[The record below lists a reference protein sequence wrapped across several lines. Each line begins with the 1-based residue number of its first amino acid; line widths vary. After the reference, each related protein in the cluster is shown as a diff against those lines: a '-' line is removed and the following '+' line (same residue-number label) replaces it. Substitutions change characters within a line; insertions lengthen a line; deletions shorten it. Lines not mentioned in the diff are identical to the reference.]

1 MTGIIILAAGA
12 SNRFGSPKQ
21 NQIYQGKTLLQ
32 RAIQT
37 ALTCLHCEKVIVVLG
52 ANEQLIRPNI
62 DEQLVDVIHNPRWEE
77 GMGSS
82 IKVGVAEIL
91 RLEPRITSIILMLCD
106 QPFVDSFLISQLM
119 EKKEVN
125 DCGIIACGYRDV
137 LGAPA
142 LFDLKYFPELL
153 GLQSIEGA
161 KKIIEAHTDDVFI
174 LPFPLGA
181 IDIDTADDLE
191 RLNQVG

>member
-12 SNRFGSPKQ
+12 SSRFGSPKQ
-21 NQIYQGKTLLQ
+21 NLIYQGKTLLQ
-32 RAIQT
+32 RAVQT

-52 ANEQLIRPNI
+52 ANEGIIRPNI
-62 DEQLVDVIHNPRWEE
+62 DDQLVHVIYNSNWQE

-82 IKVGVAEIL
+82 IKIGLTEML
-91 RLEPRITSIILMLCD
+91 RLAPHITSIILMLCD

-142 LFDLKYFPELL
+142 LFDIKYFPELL
-153 GLQSIEGA
+153 SLEGTEGA
-161 KKIIEAHTDDVFI
+161 KKIVEAHADDVFI

-181 IDIDTADDLE
+181 IDIDTTADLE

>member
-12 SNRFGSPKQ
+12 SSRFGSPKQ
-21 NQIYQGKTLLQ
+21 NLIYQGKTLLQ

-52 ANEQLIRPNI
+52 ANEGIIRSNI
-62 DEQLVDVIHNPRWEE
+62 DDQLVHVIYNSNWQE

-82 IKVGVAEIL
+82 IKIGLTEML
-91 RLEPRITSIILMLCD
+91 RLAPHITSIILMLCD

-142 LFDLKYFPELL
+142 LFDIKYFPELL
-153 GLQSIEGA
+153 SLEGTEGA
-161 KKIIEAHTDDVFI
+161 KKIVEAHADDVFI

-181 IDIDTADDLE
+181 IDIDTTADLE

>member
-1 MTGIIILAAGA
+1 MTGIIILAAG
-12 SNRFGSPKQ
+12 SSSRFGSPKQ
-21 NQIYQGKTLLQ
+21 NFVYQGKTLLQ

-52 ANEQLIRPNI
+52 ANEELIRSNI
-62 DEQLVDVIHNPRWEE
+62 DDQVVHVAYNPHWQE

-82 IKVGVAEIL
+82 IKIGVQEML
-91 RLEPRITSIILMLCD
+91 RLKPDITSIILMLCD
-106 QPFVDSFLISQLM
+106 QPFVDSFLISQLV
-119 EKKEVN
+119 EKKEIN
-125 DCGIIACGYRDV
+125 DCGIIASSYRDA

-142 LFDLKYFPELL
+142 LFDAKYFPDLL
-153 GLQSIEGA
+153 NLQGHEGA
-161 KKIIEAHTDDVFI
+161 KKIIETHADDVFI

-191 RLNQVG
+191 RLNQAG

>member
-21 NQIYQGKTLLQ
+21 NQTYQGKTLLQ

-106 QPFVDSFLISQLM
+106 QPFVDSFLISQLI

-125 DCGIIACGYRDV
+125 DCGIIACGYRGI

-142 LFDLKYFPELL
+142 LFDIKYFPELL
-153 GLQSIEGA
+153 GLQSTEGA